1 MTGTAAVAKPERR
14 ALSVRELVIRLQVT
28 LQERFP
34 ARFWVE
40 GELSNV
46 KVARNGHAWCCLKD
60 GDAQLEAVIWRDDV
74 RALRF
79 SPADGMHVL
88 ALVRRI
94 DLYAPSGRLRIQL
107 ERLEPQGVGALYRAL
122 EERKAK
128 LTAEGLFDEARK
140 RPLPLLP
147 RAVGVATAA
156 TGAAIRDVLQVLAQR
171 FAERRVVVRP
181 CRVQGEGAA
190 ADIAAALDDLNRDGS
205 VDVIIV
211 GRGGGSMEDLW
222 AFNEEVVVRA
232 IARSQ
237 IPVVSAVG
245 HETDWTLADFVA
257 DLRVPTPSAAAARV
271 MPERRELEERLLRC
285 RGRLESA
292 LSSRVERVRGRL
304 VAADVALADPRR
316 LITER
321 QLRLE
326 SLARRA
332 REAMRTLPALRRNRL
347 GQVATRLGAQAPRPA
362 AQAAMIDGLAQRMLA
377 AWQRRLVAARHEAAA
392 SAAQLQALSPLA
404 VLGRGFALARRE
416 GGAVVR
422 DAAEIAP
429 GERLDVR
436 FARGGARVEVLE
448 TQSDDVPGTPSIRRP
463 GG

>member
-1 MTGTAAVAKPERR
+1 
-14 ALSVRELVIRLQVT
+14 
-28 LQERFP
+28 
-34 ARFWVE
+34 
-40 GELSNV
+40 
-46 KVARNGHAWCCLKD
+46 
-60 GDAQLEAVIWRDDV
+60 
-74 RALRF
+74 
-79 SPADGMHVL
+79 
-88 ALVRRI
+88 
-94 DLYAPSGRLRIQL
+94 
-107 ERLEPQGVGALYRAL
+107 
-122 EERKAK
+122 
-128 LTAEGLFDEARK
+128 
-140 RPLPLLP
+140 
-147 RAVGVATAA
+147 
-156 TGAAIRDVLQVLAQR
+156 
-171 FAERRVVVRP
+171 
-181 CRVQGEGAA
+181 
-190 ADIAAALDDLNRDGS
+190 
-205 VDVIIV
+205 
-211 GRGGGSMEDLW
+211 
-222 AFNEEVVVRA
+222 
-232 IARSQ
+232 
-237 IPVVSAVG
+237 
-245 HETDWTLADFVA
+245 
-257 DLRVPTPSAAAARV
+257 
-271 MPERRELEERLLRC
+271 
-285 RGRLESA
+285 
-292 LSSRVERVRGRL
+292 
-304 VAADVALADPRR
+304 

-422 DAAEIAP
+422 DAGEIAP